1 MSQPPEVPPG
11 PPSDLPPETP
21 GPRPVNP
28 MTDIPAAITGVRPM
42 PNQPQPQPN
51 QPQVIQIVTKSGG
64 ISRAIFFML
73 GLFLFGAVF
82 FIGLGL
88 GLMMM
93 FATTNNPSAIVEA
106 NYREGE
112 RNTIA
117 IIPVVGIIDQSQAA
131 YVHDAVEHILNPKN
145 SHIKTVVLRV
155 DSPGGGVTSS
165 DEIWYEIKRLTDAG
179 YPVIAS
185 YGSVAASG
193 GYYISCAADQIIAQP
208 TCITGSIGVIAQIFT
223 LEALMDKVGIE
234 PVTLIASGSPNKA
247 TANDIFRSWDEKD
260 RQKVQVM
267 LDEMYD
273 IFNQRVRDGRKSVI
287 TSTAT
292 IDALA
297 DGSIYTADEALK
309 NGLIDAVGYL
319 DDAIAAAEKAASLR
333 KDSATVVMLR
343 QQPSFME
350 TIMAKNQ
357 SPLNAQLDADTIRSF
372 VNDLSSTRIMYLM
385 QGR

>member
-1 MSQPPEVPPG
+1 MNQPPPPEPPEVPSG
-11 PPSDLPPETP
+11 PPDS
-21 GPRPVNP
+21 PRPVNP
-28 MTDIPAAITGVRPM
+28 MSDIPAAITGVRPM
-42 PNQPQPQPN
+42 PNQPQPQAN
-51 QPQVIQIVTKSGG
+51 QPQIVQIVTKSGG

-82 FIGLGL
+82 FIGLGF
-88 GLMMM
+88 GMMMM
-93 FATTNNPSAIVEA
+93 FGARGVVPTAIVEA
-106 NYREGE
+106 THRTGDK
-112 RNTIA
+112 RNVVA
-117 IIPVVGIIDQSQAA
+117 VIPVVGIINQSQAA
-131 YVHDAVEHILNPKN
+131 YVHDAVEHILDKKN

-223 LEALMDKVGIE
+223 LEGLMDKVGIE

-260 RQKVQVM
+260 RQKVQAM

-287 TSTAT
+287 TSTTT

-319 DDAIAAAEKAASLR
+319 DDAIAAAEKAKGLR
-333 KDSATVVMLR
+333 KGSATVVMLR
-343 QQPSFME
+343 QPPSFMDKM
-350 TIMAKNQ
+350 MANTQ
-357 SPLNAQLDADTIRSF
+357 SPLNAQLDADAIRSF